1 MPQGTPR
8 INKTSSRRQVVL
20 RVLLLF
26 VRSISSTRTSII
38 IRTTARKSKQKLP
51 AFSTLVGQFRK
62 DPIVAEGES
71 AKKRSRL
78 EPASWYDIRTGNREA
93 ALELRVGSKGLLEK
107 KDWAAKNIAVVCD
120 ALKIRAK
127 KGANYVH
134 DEWKFE
140 VTAKDLNAMTE
151 MRMTKGTSSEKVKR
165 GRISSA
171 QTLLQCIF
179 VHQVTLLYNAA
190 NAKKGKS
197 REEKFIANASKTRK
211 SLEAEQ
217 KADLDELEADKTK
230 KIADIEVTEARV
242 RTEQPINA
250 KTLVADYARQK
261 LQIGADYLAKC
272 KAVGTHWNGV
282 WNERTVFHRARQ
294 NALKK
299 KRETKERVTAITSV
313 GFIGP
318 VAPPPPAGA
327 LVDCPESKEQW

>member
-1 MPQGTPR
+1 VRTEARGACPR
-8 INKTSSRRQVVL
+8 EHQRI
-20 RVLLLF
+20 F
-26 VRSISSTRTSII
+26 W
-38 IRTTARKSKQKLP
+38 
-51 AFSTLVGQFRK
+51 
-62 DPIVAEGES
+62 
-71 AKKRSRL
+71 
-78 EPASWYDIRTGNREA
+78 WYA
-93 ALELRVGSKGLLEK
+93 
-107 KDWAAKNIAVVCD
+107 D

-151 MRMTKGTSSEKVKR
+151 MRMTKGTSSEKAKR

-242 RTEQPINA
+242 RTEQPTNA
-250 KTLVADYARQK
+250 NTLVADYARQK

-327 LVDCPESKEQW
+327 PVDCPESNGEAARSGDSDGVGAAQAAAQAPAPAPAPVPAGAVDIAASASWEQCAGMY